1 MQNRITKQRK
11 VINHLTAGKSL
22 TPTQARTKFGI
33 KNLRAT
39 ISSIRD
45 LVEQYGNWEV
55 VNEDGSYRMFDTHSG
70 KRTYQFTPSG
80 RRTMIA

>member
-1 MQNRITKQRK
+1 MQNSITKQRK
-11 VINHLTAGKSL
+11 VINHLTSGKSL
-22 TPTQARTKFGI
+22 NPTQARTKFGV

>member
-55 VNEDGSYRMFDTHSG
+55 VNKDGSYRMFDTHSG
-70 KRTYQFTPSG
+70 KRTYQFTSSG